1 MSSPVAL
8 ATRANDAA
16 DNSDLSD
23 TDTRRRVHQQT
34 SKQSADHLPTHHAED
49 DDYSDH
55 GSEDDRNTPSPSH
68 HDLYD
73 QDDSDLPPLPM
84 SNDSLLHLTNPHSD
98 AYDEREMRRKLMDVE
113 SSFMPDLLSTRVPH
127 ERTGADDTYLNIKH
141 QPDSDI
147 PPIREQTEHD
157 IAEDDLEDEEEEE
170 EDVASITSAPAIQPS
185 SPAAA
190 AAERSSMRPDPVRR
204 PSENDHDLS
213 TAFTRLTLRS
223 NASKDADQRTLSWN
237 MAQPSSSS
245 ARRILSSS
253 SKDAAQGA
261 ASQEPEHSFL
271 STTSAS
277 TKPEDV
283 PLPASD
289 KSLFDVASLHSASS
303 RLQTRPSYASQR
315 NPSHLSAI
323 SNADTEYS
331 AGDYAL
337 QTGGAVPEDHSF
349 GHGRPLSRLPSLG
362 SVVSAMSR
370 DSEPVPPSLNRGN
383 SVLASIRA
391 ERALGSLEEEDKIS
405 IASDPV
411 TPRPPDM
418 FEFHAPTDTIITR
431 HVQNIQ
437 VPDTIAKEYR
447 QQNRPI
453 SPDKRPASSSNALT
467 FGNRPGSNLT
477 LKEQNSKIDKLTK
490 ENFDLKLK
498 IHFLDQALQNRSEE
512 GVKDM
517 INKNVQFQTDL
528 ANERK
533 ENQSLRRKIRDLE
546 KRLKQSELD
555 LAEARKAAQEAA
567 GNGHEELEYEILTL
581 SEELDRKT
589 IQIAHLTAENM
600 AKEVDKRKM
609 KEYMTA
615 MNERRGSEHGNVEEE
630 SEMWKDLLTT
640 ETARRE
646 QAEED
651 IHKLREEVI
660 MLRSEKASEASRGL
674 NTNRMSQIRSQSTE
688 SEHIDSRSGAISA
701 SSSTLVGQLQHENA
715 ELRRDLG
722 AQTSMLTS
730 RNRERERLQQEIE
743 DLKLL
748 HRRVDGGRS
757 MTGDSIFDRSISR
770 QNQYQRSTSRTS
782 GQTQATMSDAERDG
796 YEQREGILRDQ
807 NAALRLDFQDM
818 QRQFN
823 EQTELIA
830 ELEEAVQISENE
842 LDAAVE
848 DLRTVQNQRN
858 EAIQQLETTE
868 LELEQA
874 KAEHERLRIEA
885 VSAIEDLEDSL
896 DKTEQGRERIASD
909 LKDREDDFKALQH
922 ELHNL
927 NDSLVQLEDDRTS
940 ALKRIETLEQEL
952 EDATTELDEME
963 KVWRETAMKNNRLD
977 VQAES
982 LHNEI
987 SFLREEQEGD
997 KIKIGDLENSLNAAQ
1012 EMIQDEKEKMQEL
1025 EESLVEER
1033 RQREIVDNQ
1042 SKQEV
1047 QKMIDDLN
1055 DVNTKSRDEV
1065 RSIKQTLRQT
1075 ETETTKY
1082 KTRLEELETSLRR
1095 VLGDRRSGWLQE
1107 IQRMQDDLENTM
1119 HDLNEAKTQL
1129 AEKDRLLRNRD
1140 QLLES
1145 SGLESKKLSDMLEKE
1160 RSLRRKD
1167 LHHFEQSQRG
1177 NSTNARM
1184 MAQHESRALDLET
1197 ARSQDRRKMMQL
1209 EQQYRD
1215 QLVERNQ
1222 LLFTLW
1228 TRLST
1233 LCGNEWASHH
1243 GSINGELT
1251 SIDTISRNLQPF
1263 THNILAAIKTIETL
1277 MSNCKAQIRSVE
1289 KNLRKDYQIL
1299 EQNLDVRVKKMEF
1312 LERAVKEAQT
1322 AIEVQAQES
1331 ASLRSQQNM
1340 NRTSKTSIEEAT
1352 KLKQEIKI
1360 LKAEIRFHKTSE
1372 NKSKE
1377 AEAKRDTSNQLTPRA
1392 SMANSLLRHH
1402 SSSAIEV
1409 LQAANAAPAANA
1421 TASRNP
1427 NIVIATPPLQPSEQR
1442 WIHRLKELER
1452 RLKAEREGRLLDRKG
1467 ARQRLEERDSQLE
1480 DLRGMLEREKDRR
1493 GSVGSSQQWEEEGGE
1508 EEGRSSRL
1516 SKVSGVS
1523 GRARQRDGSVD

>member
-1 MSSPVAL
+1 EMSSPAPL
-8 ATRANDAA
+8 ADRAA
-16 DNSDLSD
+16 DADDVSSRKVKD
-23 TDTRRRVHQQT
+23 HQQS
-34 SKQSADHLPTHHAED
+34 SKQSIDDYHPYHGED
-49 DDYSDH
+49 DLYP
-55 GSEDDRNTPSPSH
+55 EDDYDDDHNEAFSPH

-84 SNDSLLHLTNPHSD
+84 SNDSLLHVNNTHID
-98 AYDEREMRRKLMDVE
+98 ALDEHEMRRKLMDVE

-141 QPDSDI
+141 QQDSDI
-147 PPIREQTEHD
+147 PPIHEQTEED
-157 IAEDDLEDEEEEE
+157 IDEEEEE
-170 EDVASITSAPAIQPS
+170 EEEDQEEDIASVASAPIVQPS

-190 AAERSSMRPDPVRR
+190 AAERSSMRAEPVRR
-204 PSENDHDLS
+204 SSNNDHDLS

-223 NASKDADQRTLSWN
+223 NPSKDAEQRSASWVSVYAPSSEDQRVLS
-237 MAQPSSSS
+237 
-245 ARRILSSS
+245 LSSGEAALSHS
-253 SKDAAQGA
+253 SREPSQRDAPQD
-261 ASQEPEHSFL
+261 PEHSFL

-277 TKPEDV
+277 TKPEEI
-283 PLPASD
+283 PLPISD
-289 KSLFDVASLHSASS
+289 RSLLDMGSLHSASS
-303 RLQTRPSYASQR
+303 RLQKRPSYISQR

-331 AGDYAL
+331 TGDYAL
-337 QTGGAVPEDHSF
+337 QTGGAIPEDHSF
-349 GHGRPLSRLPSLG
+349 SHGRPLSRLPSLG

-370 DSEPVPPSLNRGN
+370 DSEPNPPPLNRGN

-467 FGNRPGSNLT
+467 FSNRPGGNLT

-555 LAEARKAAQEAA
+555 LAEAQKLAQEAA
-567 GNGHEELEYEILTL
+567 GNGHEELEYEILQL

-600 AKEVDKRKM
+600 AKEVEKRKM

-615 MNERRGSEHGNVEEE
+615 MNERRGPEHEEDE

-651 IHKLREEVI
+651 IRKLREEVI

-674 NTNRMSQIRSQSTE
+674 NRMSQLRSHSTE
-688 SEHIDSRSGAISA
+688 SDHIENRSAVA
-701 SSSTLVGQLQHENA
+701 SSSSITLVDQLQHENA

-757 MTGDSIFDRSISR
+757 MTGESIFDRSVSR

-782 GQTQATMSDAERDG
+782 GQTQATGMSDAERDG

-858 EAIQQLETTE
+858 EAIQQLEATE
-868 LELEQA
+868 LELEHV
-874 KAEHERLRIEA
+874 KAEHEKLRIEA

-909 LKDREDDFKALQH
+909 LKDREDDFKALQR

-927 NDSLVQLEDDRTS
+927 NDSLVQLEDDRT
-940 ALKRIETLEQEL
+940 AAMKRIEMLEQEL
-952 EDATTELDEME
+952 DEANAELDEME
-963 KVWRETAMKNNRLD
+963 KNLQETALKNNRLE

-982 LHNEI
+982 LHGEI

-1025 EESLVEER
+1025 EDSLVEER

-1047 QKMIDDLN
+1047 QQMIDDLN
-1055 DVNTKSRDEV
+1055 DENTKSKDEV
-1065 RSIKQTLRQT
+1065 RSVKQVLRQA
-1075 ETETTKY
+1075 ETEATKY

-1095 VLGDRRSGWLQE
+1095 VLGDRRTGWLQE
-1107 IQRMQDDLENTM
+1107 IQRMQDEVENTM
-1119 HDLNEAKTQL
+1119 HDLSEAKSQL
-1129 AEKDRLLRNRD
+1129 AEKDRLLKNRD

-1145 SGLESKKLSDMLEKE
+1145 SGLESRRLSDMLEKE
-1160 RSLRRKD
+1160 RSQRRKD
-1167 LHHFEQSQRG
+1167 LHQFEQSQRG
-1177 NSTNARM
+1177 HSTNARM

-1215 QLVERNQ
+1215 QLTERNQ

-1233 LCGNEWASHH
+1233 LCGNEWTASI
-1243 GSINGELT
+1243 SDSPTL
-1251 SIDTISRNLQPF
+1251 DTITRSLQPF
-1263 THNILAAIKTIETL
+1263 HHTILSAIKTLEAL
-1277 MSNCKAQIRSVE
+1277 MSNCKSQIRAVE
-1289 KNLRKDYQIL
+1289 KNLRKDYQTL
-1299 EQNLDVRVKKMEF
+1299 EQNLDVRVKKMDF
-1312 LERAVKEAQT
+1312 LERAVKDAQNQ
-1322 AIEVQAQES
+1322 IEVQAQES
-1331 ASLRSQQNM
+1331 AVLKSQQNM
-1340 NRTSKTSIEEAT
+1340 NRSSTRSTEEIA
-1352 KLKQEIKI
+1352 KLKQEVKI
-1360 LKAEIRFHKTSE
+1360 LRAEIRFHKSAAESATPKPTE
-1372 NKSKE
+1372 KKE
-1377 AEAKRDTSNQLTPRA
+1377 DREASNQLTPRA
-1392 SMANSLLRHH
+1392 SMGGSLLRHH
-1402 SSSAIEV
+1402 SSSAIET
-1409 LQAANAAPAANA
+1409 LQQQPITANA
-1421 TASRNP
+1421 TRNP
-1427 NIVIATPPLQPSEQR
+1427 SIVIATPPLQPSEQR

-1467 ARQRLEERDSQLE
+1467 ARQRLEERDTQLE

-1493 GSVGSSQQWEEEGGE
+1493 GSFGSESLAGTDD
-1508 EEGRSSRL
+1508 GRGRTSRL
-1516 SKVSGVS
+1516 SRVSN
-1523 GRARQRDGSVD
+1523 RQRGERDGSVD